1 MDLRHHILPLGL
13 ASLTVSTG
21 LIAAG
26 LPADPP
32 EDVPKPYVE
41 PYTDNTSARPLD
53 TINHASNTLHTT
65 HFNDLYVFGDSLSDN
80 GNFANEEKPD
90 TQARFTDGY
99 TAVELFG
106 QEMGL
111 ELTASDSGGNNF
123 AVGGNTST
131 EMLASITGDSTLT
144 EANSKRNSCESGQ
157 YLDQYGTC
165 HDSLSKRLSDNGE
178 SLNGDAL
185 YFVFAGGNDYL
196 QNIASGG
203 AETSE
208 VGANVVAAAE
218 ALTDMGA
225 EYIVAINVPD
235 ISSVPGVHIPTQAL
249 IGLIADEHQQ
259 IGALV
264 KFIGQEN
271 GRLVT
276 SQIEKIVNDR
286 VGDRFPD
293 AGKKIAAIASEEQ
306 EKLIQLGEVI
316 STENPALGKVLS
328 GITEKEWPVIADL
341 LARQNP
347 ELVEKLQKRPLK
359 WVKDVNTEL
368 NQQVVASNA
377 NIILLDMNTL
387 FQEVMA
393 DPRSFGFDLDPDNVS
408 STTEKLENRQAS
420 EGVPTLYTNYDQ
432 LFWDLIHPTS
442 GMQAISADYMLSV
455 FNSAPEISQLTEM
468 GLRQSQSL
476 VENIRHQL
484 DWFSRHSVAGENQLY
499 INGTPHQGRIK
510 TGLDSTVDT
519 RDNTFSIGVNH
530 RVTDHWAV
538 GGVLSR
544 GDSTL
549 EVSKS
554 KYQMTSTHL
563 NGLLHYQQGNGY
575 ATVNAGYSWLDY
587 DSLKRRFNLGST
599 MQRTEKGDSSGNAWT
614 LGTELGYRLTV
625 NDNLSITPKASL
637 DYYRVDVEGY
647 SERSGGTVTSSS
659 LILSDMQRTSL
670 LASLGTAADYV
681 TGNHRFTAEL
691 SYLKDLKKS
700 DDTLEMALGTIAD
713 NTFYLPVPEHQ
724 QEALKIQAGYHHY
737 FDNAIQLSVNY
748 QIYRDFDYGTS
759 RAIELTAGY
768 AF

>member
-1 MDLRHHILPLGL
+1 MDFRHHILPLGL

-21 LIAAG
+21 LIAG
-26 LPADPP
+26 GPPAEPP
-32 EDVPKPYVE
+32 HDFPEHYEK
-41 PYTDNTSARPLD
+41 PYTDSSTRPLD
-53 TINHASNTLHTT
+53 TINHASNSLHTT

-106 QEMGL
+106 QQMGL
-111 ELTASDSGGNNF
+111 ELTASGNGGNNY
-123 AVGGNTST
+123 AVGGNTTT

-144 EANSKRNSCESGQ
+144 EANSKGSDCESGQ

-203 AETSE
+203 AETAE
-208 VGANVVAAAE
+208 VGANVVASAE
-218 ALTDMGA
+218 ALTEMGA
-225 EYIVAINVPD
+225 KYIVAINVPD

-249 IGLIADEHQQ
+249 INLVAEENQQ
-259 IGALV
+259 VGALV

-276 SQIEKIVNDR
+276 SQIEKVVNDR
-286 VGDRFPD
+286 VGDQFPD

-316 STENPALGKVLS
+316 SQENQALGKVLT
-328 GITEKEWPVIADL
+328 GITAKEWPVIAEL
-341 LARQNP
+341 LAQHNP
-347 ELVEKLQKRPLK
+347 ELVETLQKRPLK
-359 WVKDVNTEL
+359 WVNDVNAEL
-368 NQQVVASNA
+368 NQQVAASNA

-387 FQEVMA
+387 FHEVMT
-393 DPRSFGFDLDPDNVS
+393 DPRSFGFDLDPDDVS
-408 STTEKLENRQAS
+408 STTEKQKKRLAS
-420 EGVPTLYTNYDQ
+420 EGNPTLYANYDQ
-432 LFWDLIHPTS
+432 LFWDLIHPAS

-455 FNSAPEISQLTEM
+455 FNSAPEISQLPEM

-476 VENIRHQL
+476 VSNIRHQL

-499 INGTPHQGRIK
+499 ISGTPQKGRIK

-519 RDNTFSIGVNH
+519 RDNTFSIGINH
-530 RVTDHWAV
+530 RFTDHWLL
-538 GGVLSR
+538 GGMLSR

-549 EVSKS
+549 EVGKS

-563 NGLLHYQQGNGY
+563 NGLLHYEQNNAY
-575 ATVNAGYSWLDY
+575 ATLSAGYSWLDY

-599 MQRTEKGDSSGNAWT
+599 MQRMEKGDSSGTAWT

-700 DDTLEMALGTIAD
+700 DDNLEMALGTIAD

-724 QEALKIQAGYHHY
+724 QEALKIQASYHHY
-737 FDNAIQLSVNY
+737 FENDVQLSVNY

-759 RAIELTAGY
+759 RAIEFTAGY